1 MFQMMLHTAM
11 NAYMLDVVREKM
23 CEQLYMVGGWFFKS
37 REAYIYI
44 NNINR
49 GFLVPDNSPSTSF
62 HSIQLSNAGDGQMSN
77 RAPTSQTFCK

>member
-44 NNINR
+44 KI
-49 GFLVPDNSPSTSF
+49 
-62 HSIQLSNAGDGQMSN
+62 I
-77 RAPTSQTFCK
+77 